1 MKPEIELGDYDVKIS
16 WKELA
21 GLRESYAREQTLR
34 LALAQQ
40 LETTNAN
47 VNELSAE
54 REHLLAGVS
63 VLEQRNDELSAKLEE
78 AEIEQAELKN
88 GLAILEG
95 WVESSAK
102 ELALARAERDKAR
115 EMAVRASIEA
125 VANANRDGTAVIS
138 KKTSDTASAEPSPVV
153 TEEATL
159 PAPEPGE
166 WDPDPAINMIVALPL
181 PQNWPDILKWQAVVG
196 STAQH
201 DQSYRRFSRLRGQIS
216 AVETA
221 ALPHSVRH

>member
-1 MKPEIELGDYDVKIS
+1 MKPEIELGGDYDVKIS
-16 WKELA
+16 WQKLA
-21 GLRESYAREQTLR
+21 NLRESYAREQTLR
-34 LALAQQ
+34 LALAQT
-40 LETTNAN
+40 LETTNAK
-47 VNELSAE
+47 VNDLSAE

-63 VLEQRNDELSAKLEE
+63 ALEQHNDELSAKLEE

-88 GLAILEG
+88 GLAVLEG

-125 VANANRDGTAVIS
+125 VADANGTAVIS
-138 KKTSDTASAEPSPVV
+138 KKTSDTASVGPSPVV

-181 PQNWPDILKWQAVVG
+181 PQNWPDILKWQ
-196 STAQH
+196 
-201 DQSYRRFSRLRGQIS
+201 
-216 AVETA
+216 
-221 ALPHSVRH
+221 